1 VGHVSRSGG
10 LRRLEASCFRVSQ
23 SDLKT
28 DRGVMAG
35 GARVTIVEVVS
46 RSN

>member
-10 LRRLEASCFRVSQ
+10 LLHLEASRVMVSQ

-28 DRGVMAG
+28 DRVATTV
-35 GARVTIVEVVS
+35 GARDIIMEVAS
-46 RSN
+46 SES